1 LIDPHPKNTTMKKIL
16 FLLALVIVTG
26 KSIAQTEQD
35 KTAVTRAMLDYLE
48 GFYEGDTMLNF
59 RAKRGR
65 KFCINTVIGKIPKP
79 MQYAGEAMSHK
90 EMMDYAVNLK
100 AKNRQAKPGT
110 IKKTEIFEIQESV
123 ASGKVTA
130 WWGIDYIL
138 LEKINNKWMIRM
150 VLWQGPIATIKN
162 A

>member
-1 LIDPHPKNTTMKKIL
+1 MKKIL
-16 FLLALVIVTG
+16 FLLALVIIAG
-26 KSIAQTEQD
+26 KTTAQTEQD
-35 KTAVTRAMLDYLE
+35 KTEVTRAMLDYLE
-48 GFYEGDTMLNF
+48 GFYEGDT
-59 RAKRGR
+59 AKLSRSVPEHSIKYGYW
-65 KFCINTVIGKIPKP
+65 KDPKTS
-79 MQYAGEAMSHK
+79 QYAGEAMTHK
-90 EMMDYAVNLK
+90 EMMDYAIIIK
-100 AKNRQAKPGT
+100 AKNRQPKPGT